1 MTLDGLLGRE
11 APLAEMQVT
20 CADQP
25 GTVCMDGNAQ
35 TTSSYHL
42 TAPLGEVRDKSL
54 SKPDEAMDD
63 SEEDELKEE
72 PMLNTLTP
80 REINQGECKSALQDE
95 RMKDYIQWYKNGNSY
110 GFSIP
115 NINTFQQN
123 VLTKYF
129 QDINQWG
136 SFLKQLSNYGFKKIG
151 RASLSR
157 NQACYMHK
165 AGMLRPGHPEL
176 LPQVRKPEERVPIPP
191 PDVLTAQQSI
201 TSAFN
206 LACSSPGAFGSDV
219 LSSLLLKL
227 QDTMSE
233 LKTRVQALE
242 TRIVGLESGHNQLKA
257 KNRELQARLE
267 LTEKEVRVIEARPK
281 GSKKRKLAESLA
293 ELPRTQV
300 QPDPRPNPEAPD
312 SNFTSENTGRSG
324 YFGDEMGLPAR
335 LA

>member
-11 APLAEMQVT
+11 APPAEMQVT

-72 PMLNTLTP
+72 PMLNMSTP
-80 REINQGECKSALQDE
+80 REINQGECKRFPYRLYAALQDE

-115 NINTFQQN
+115 NINAFQQN

-176 LPQVRKPEERVPIPP
+176 LPQVRKPEERVHTPP
-191 PDVLTAQQSI
+191 PNVLTAQQSI
-201 TSAFN
+201 PRTFN
-206 LACSSPGAFGSDV
+206 LAGSSPGAFGSDV

-233 LKTRVQALE
+233 LNTRVQALE

-267 LTEKEVRVIEARPK
+267 LTEKE
-281 GSKKRKLAESLA
+281 
-293 ELPRTQV
+293 
-300 QPDPRPNPEAPD
+300 
-312 SNFTSENTGRSG
+312 
-324 YFGDEMGLPAR
+324 
-335 LA
+335 